1 MRVPRSAYGEPV
13 NINNK
18 HFSKTKEKQKNEEKI
33 IFRQHRLL
41 RSIWC
46 SDLCPIPLIPGAV
59 HFRTFAFIPVAIGY
73 LFGPVTGF
81 FSGYIGTIVWALLS
95 GNFIP
100 LHSPLTDGITVGL
113 SAALPALIHLRAGKT
128 DLLSVIEKGKGKFIG
143 VSLLW
148 SLLFGVLMIL
158 TTSISLSYFA
168 GLEYVFCILWIGIAD
183 VVPIALTPFV
193 VLLLAKR
200 MKNIRNIVPYV

>member
-1 MRVPRSAYGEPV
+1 MWRSSRRIPSGKIFPFPRTAGAWAHWDCPEICPLLPV
-13 NINNK
+13 L
-18 HFSKTKEKQKNEEKI
+18 QGGG
-33 IFRQHRLL
+33 RQVRNHYLHLL
-41 RSIWC
+41 LQC
-46 SDLCPIPLIPGAV
+46 GQGHLLL
-59 HFRTFAFIPVAIGY
+59 H
-73 LFGPVTGF
+73 
-81 FSGYIGTIVWALLS
+81 IGTIVWALLS

-158 TTSISLSYFA
+158 TTSISLSYFT
-168 GLEYVFCILWIGIAD
+168 GLGYVYCILWIGIAD

>member
-1 MRVPRSAYGEPV
+1 MKKISFV
-13 NINNK
+13 NIV
-18 HFSKTKEKQKNEEKI
+18 FFVVFGVLTGV
-33 IFRQHRLL
+33 L
-41 RSIWC
+41 WAY
-46 SDLCPIPLIPGAV
+46 LCPIPLIPGAV
-59 HFRTFAFIPVAIGY
+59 HFRTFAFIPVVIGY

-113 SAALPALIHLRAGKT
+113 SAALPALIHLRRGKK
-128 DLLSVIEKGKGKFIG
+128 DLTELIEESKKKFIL
-143 VSLLW
+143 VCLAY

-168 GLEYVFCILWIGIAD
+168 GLGYVYCILWIGIAD

-193 VLLLAKR
+193 VLPLAKR
-200 MKNIRNIVPYV
+200 MKKIRNIVPYI